1 MSDFSGAVG
10 SVIVVASMICLLGVI
25 YPFRPFRTR
34 RRALNGFGL
43 CVLGLIAFAVLLAP
57 PPAGEPATQL
67 VGPAAQDLPEDAQL
81 VEPTPTRLWSSSE
94 RFFTATDNLP
104 EPARNLVAWVGT
116 VPADVA
122 TLGMLGTFIVMITL
136 CGLWLQEM
144 GARRRAT
151 SEVAAL
157 RARFAPVLDLD
168 AAIAERLTEKTRLD
182 DAIGQTRA
190 EYAEKRRLFDTLKH
204 QLAVYDE
211 RLGMAE
217 MGVYEPH
224 FDFGD
229 PERYRQAV
237 LAKRDEQK
245 AMIRAKSA
253 VRCETQWQVEGSKSK
268 GETMVN
274 RQMRLTL
281 RAFNNEC
288 EAAIA
293 NVRWNNVE
301 TMERRISNAAEQI
314 DKANASLNMR
324 IEPSY
329 VRLKLEELWLTH
341 EHREAIK
348 AEREE
353 RAEAARLQREEQR
366 LIRDAE
372 KAEAEET
379 RYQALL
385 DKARAEAVSATGDQL
400 ARLQARIASLSA
412 DLAAAH
418 AESERA
424 RAMAE
429 MTRTG
434 FVYVISNVGSF
445 GEDVVKIGLTRR
457 LDPDDRVRELGDA
470 SVPFAFDT
478 HAMIYSDDAPALE
491 AALHAAFG
499 ERRVNAANTRKEFFR
514 VSLEEVEQTVARLA
528 PDANFMKDREAQEYH
543 ETLARRRQLAAR
555 IEAEDQALP
564 LAI

>member
-1 MSDFSGAVG
+1 
-10 SVIVVASMICLLGVI
+10 
-25 YPFRPFRTR
+25 
-34 RRALNGFGL
+34 
-43 CVLGLIAFAVLLAP
+43 
-57 PPAGEPATQL
+57 
-67 VGPAAQDLPEDAQL
+67 
-81 VEPTPTRLWSSSE
+81 
-94 RFFTATDNLP
+94 
-104 EPARNLVAWVGT
+104 
-116 VPADVA
+116 
-122 TLGMLGTFIVMITL
+122 
-136 CGLWLQEM
+136 
-144 GARRRAT
+144 
-151 SEVAAL
+151 
-157 RARFAPVLDLD
+157 
-168 AAIAERLTEKTRLD
+168 
-182 DAIGQTRA
+182 
-190 EYAEKRRLFDTLKH
+190 
-204 QLAVYDE
+204 
-211 RLGMAE
+211 MAE

-229 PERYRQAV
+229 PERYRQAIV
-237 LAKRDEQK
+237 AKRDEQK

-253 VRCETQWQVEGSKSK
+253 VRCDTQWQVEGSKSK

-274 RQMRLTL
+274 RQMKLTL

-385 DKARAEAVSATGDQL
+385 DKARAEATSATGDQL
-400 ARLQARIASLSA
+400 AKLQARIASLSA

-478 HAMIYSDDAPALE
+478 HAMIYSNDAPTLE
-491 AALHAAFG
+491 AALHGAFG

-514 VSLEEVEQTVARLA
+514 VSLEEVEQAVARLA